1 MSIANC
7 RQNSVISISF
17 AGVVIGGVVAAAVG
31 AQAVVVVVISAV
43 VVVVVVSLLLLGTTT
58 TSAVISRDELNWK
71 LSSNMDFLG
80 LYVTM
85 AHNEG
90 APILSLVLPYSIYI
104 EKFIDTNVNIE
115 EKKYML
121 K

>member
-31 AQAVVVVVISAV
+31 AQA

-115 EKKYML
+115 GKKYML